1 MYCKI
6 RFYKL
11 ISFILISL
19 LACSEQSRDFDITVD
34 LANEMG
40 AGMFEP
46 EQGDSIFISGN
57 FNDWSTTSH
66 PLEASNNEW
75 EYGINVNHLVNLED
89 VTTQVSDTLEYK
101 FYIKSKNQS
110 KLLNTGWESVA
121 NRKSTIGDL
130 IIEKPAFVFNDLN
143 PVEETRD
150 VTFTVGMSNQQ
161 VLGFFEPDSGDIVVV
176 TGSFINWDPRG
187 ISLQKTSREYVYTS
201 SLPVPERN
209 VEYKYRILSNRQE
222 VSLNDGWEK
231 ISNRVLPAS
240 EKKTGFSYFDNTS
253 RVLRFQLD
261 CSNLIEKGNFAPDLG
276 DQLQIKLKIDGQEV
290 LSEMLIESEKNVFE
304 TSVIVPE
311 RVLNVEWKAI
321 LNLNES
327 ISNYKEIDTPI
338 KGSTVKQIL

>member
-1 MYCKI
+1 MYRKI
-6 RFYKL
+6 SFYAVVFFML
-11 ISFILISL
+11 ISSL
-19 LACSEQSRDFDITVD
+19 TCSEQSRDFDITVD

-101 FYIKSKNQS
+101 FYIKSENQS
-110 KLLNTGWESVA
+110 KLLNTGWESIS
-121 NRKSTIGDL
+121 NRKHVIGDL
-130 IIEKPAFVFNDLN
+130 IIEKPTLIFDDLN
-143 PVEETRD
+143 PVVKTRD
-150 VTFTVGMSNQQ
+150 AMFTVGMSNQH

-187 ISLQKTSREYVYTS
+187 IPLQKTSREFVYAATI
-201 SLPVPERN
+201 PIPEKN
-209 VEYKYRILSNRQE
+209 VEYKYRILSNRDE
-222 VSLNDGWEK
+222 VRLNDGWEK
-231 ISNRVLPAS
+231 IANRALPAS

-261 CSNLIEKGNFAPDLG
+261 CSNLIEKGNFASDLG

-304 TSVIVPE
+304 TSVIIPE

-338 KGSTVKQIL
+338 KGSTVKQVL